1 MERCNQETGGSI
13 WNFLFLYTYGETKKY
28 IRQGTLVGGG
38 ITGRNKNTGRSCHLL
53 LRGIFPTQGSNPGLL
68 HWQMSSLPLSQ

>member
-28 IRQGTLVGGG
+28 IRQGVWWGQGRQWTLAF
-38 ITGRNKNTGRSCHLL
+38 KKD
-53 LRGIFPTQGSNPGLL
+53 
-68 HWQMSSLPLSQ
+68 